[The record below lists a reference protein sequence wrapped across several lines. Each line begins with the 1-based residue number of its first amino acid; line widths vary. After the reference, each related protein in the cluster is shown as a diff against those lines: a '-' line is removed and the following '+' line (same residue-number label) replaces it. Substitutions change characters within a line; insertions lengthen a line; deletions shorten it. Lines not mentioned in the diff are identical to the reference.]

1 MEILKV
7 PQEGNIIKLEIGM
20 ELSDDKKSVVG
31 SVELD
36 IESQSYF
43 VDMVSMIFEE
53 GVEPVNLIVDL
64 KNVTYIDSSG
74 LWALFEGHKKAN
86 QKNGKMVLL
95 SPTKD
100 VRRVLD
106 ITKMSSKLQVFEEE
120 SAAIVSFN
128 PS

>member
-128 PS
+128 LS

>member
-53 GVEPVNLIVDL
+53 GLEPVNLIVDL

-128 PS
+128 LS